1 MDGRTGKWMDGQ
13 TDRWVMEGFLLPQSP
28 TVRCLNLT
36 VFFLWKLVYFLSC
49 SLNSDLHSGSVI
61 TRGYPTFL
69 GGIYRPPHMNKET
82 CLSVAVSDQ
91 VFP

>member
-13 TDRWVMEGFLLPQSP
+13 TDRWVMEGFLLSQSS

-61 TRGYPTFL
+61 TDPGYPAFL
-69 GGIYRPPHMNKET
+69 GGHLQTPPYEQGNMLE
-82 CLSVAVSDQ
+82 CCCE
-91 VFP
+91 